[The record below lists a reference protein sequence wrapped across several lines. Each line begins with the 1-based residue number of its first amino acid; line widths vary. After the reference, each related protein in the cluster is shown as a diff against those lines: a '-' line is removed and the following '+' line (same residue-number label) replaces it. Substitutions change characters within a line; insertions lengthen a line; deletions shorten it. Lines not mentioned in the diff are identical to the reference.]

1 MHLDTRSDASCT
13 KARLLRSAQ
22 EVFLEEGIARSTLE
36 SISRRAGLT
45 RGAFYFHFRNK
56 EALIRELLETTRL
69 PFQRYL
75 ATYERFKLDA
85 MPLEA
90 IRLACR
96 AGLEEL
102 DIDSNRR
109 AHRIFILNGS
119 HCEGV
124 DIHAFHLHSSG
135 QLRQALLDGFQRAAK
150 RQQLSPAVSPGSA
163 AGIMQNLLTGLYRHW
178 LMTRPTSPIKE
189 EGMHMVETMLFLMR
203 TPDAYPCP
211 TVPSPSL
218 KEEQS

>member
-1 MHLDTRSDASCT
+1 MHLDTPSDASCT

-45 RGAFYFHFRNK
+45 RGAFYFHFSNK

-75 ATYERFKLDA
+75 VTYERLKPDA

-90 IRLACR
+90 IRQACQ

-119 HCEGV
+119 HCDGV
-124 DIHAFHLHSSG
+124 DIHAFHLHFSG
-135 QLRQALLDGFQRAAK
+135 QLHQALLDGFQRAAE
-150 RQQLSPAVSPGSA
+150 RHQLSPAVSPKSA

-189 EGMHMVETMLFLMR
+189 EGTQMVETMLFLLR
-203 TPDAYPCP
+203 APDAYPYP